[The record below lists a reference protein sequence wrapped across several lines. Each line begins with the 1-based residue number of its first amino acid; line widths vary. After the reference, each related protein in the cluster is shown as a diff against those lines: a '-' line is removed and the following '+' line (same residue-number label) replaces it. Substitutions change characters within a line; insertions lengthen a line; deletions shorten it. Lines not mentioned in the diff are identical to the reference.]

1 MLEPGLQI
9 LKNSEYSISLNPF
22 FSVLV
27 CDFSVFFIILNKS
40 ECFNSKNPFIS
51 VCQYVILI
59 QTALTSD
66 PGASEGQV
74 SINIQGEY
82 GDTGERK
89 LSGRSPWKPG
99 EEASFII
106 ESVSLGALTKI
117 KLQFEVQ
124 GTTI

>member
-1 MLEPGLQI
+1 MF
-9 LKNSEYSISLNPF
+9 NSE
-22 FSVLV
+22 
-27 CDFSVFFIILNKS
+27 
-40 ECFNSKNPFIS
+40 NPFIS
-51 VCQYVILI
+51 VCQYVILV

-66 PGASEGQV
+66 PAASEGQV

-89 LSGRSPWKPG
+89 LSGKSPWKPG

-117 KLQFEVQ
+117 DQERSSMMPMMAAGEFLLRRR
-124 GTTI
+124 

>member
-1 MLEPGLQI
+1 M
-9 LKNSEYSISLNPF
+9 
-22 FSVLV
+22 
-27 CDFSVFFIILNKS
+27 
-40 ECFNSKNPFIS
+40 
-51 VCQYVILI
+51 ILI

-117 KLQFEVQ
+117 KLQFEGQ
-124 GTTI
+124 GTAIWFALFFLWDYIDIGEQKYCVDTMSVSCQESAGW

>member
-1 MLEPGLQI
+1 M
-9 LKNSEYSISLNPF
+9 
-22 FSVLV
+22 
-27 CDFSVFFIILNKS
+27 
-40 ECFNSKNPFIS
+40 FNSKNPFIS
-51 VCQYVILI
+51 VCQYVILV

-89 LSGRSPWKPG
+89 LSGKSPWKPG

-117 KLQFEVQ
+117 KLQFEGQ
-124 GTTI
+124 GTTIQFVLFSLWDYIDIGEETSCFDTMSVFCQESAGW

>member
-1 MLEPGLQI
+1 MF
-9 LKNSEYSISLNPF
+9 NSE
-22 FSVLV
+22 
-27 CDFSVFFIILNKS
+27 
-40 ECFNSKNPFIS
+40 NPFIS
-51 VCQYVILI
+51 VCHYVILV

-66 PGASEGQV
+66 PAASEGQV

-89 LSGRSPWKPG
+89 LSGKSPWKPG

-117 KLQFEVQ
+117 KLQFEGQ
-124 GTTI
+124 GKTI